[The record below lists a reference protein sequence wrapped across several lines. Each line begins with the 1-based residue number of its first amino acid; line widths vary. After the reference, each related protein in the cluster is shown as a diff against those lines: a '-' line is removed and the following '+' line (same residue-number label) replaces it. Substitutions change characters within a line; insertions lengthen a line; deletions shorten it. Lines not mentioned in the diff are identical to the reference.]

1 MTFSH
6 CLTTEKEV
14 PFSFCKHLEAPN
26 LIQGFVANVF
36 SYCVCLQQNASLWI
50 VYTDNM
56 PLDSSNASEM
66 VRLFKALKVPV
77 EVNFKPVSNV
87 SNLYM

>member
-1 MTFSH
+1 M
-6 CLTTEKEV
+6 
-14 PFSFCKHLEAPN
+14 
-26 LIQGFVANVF
+26 F

-56 PLDSSNASEM
+56 PLDSSNASEI
-66 VRLFKALKVPV
+66 VRLFKALKLPV
-77 EVNFKPVSNV
+77 EVNFKPVSDV